1 MTDPTDKKIPK
12 GAVTPAVRA
21 SRAPAPANEAF
32 DKEVDEELQR
42 EKLSHLWEQYS
53 GYIVAGAVAVV
64 LCVGA
69 YKLIEG
75 RRQAAAE
82 AAGASYIA
90 AIKQLGEGKVDDG
103 TKALAALGK
112 NSGGFATLAR
122 LRLAA
127 ADAATGKTADAV
139 AKYDAFSR
147 ERGVDPVL
155 ADYARLQTA
164 MLTLDTA
171 PWEELQSKLTPLTAD
186 TIPWRHSAMELLGMA
201 ALKAGKTS
209 EARAQFEKLISDT
222 TVPQGIAERARIMM
236 GSIVAADLA
245 AKALQG
251 AAPVTPAVIPPATP
265 APPPAV
271 PAKQPA
277 APGPAPQKK

>member
-1 MTDPTDKKIPK
+1 M
-12 GAVTPAVRA
+12 
-21 SRAPAPANEAF
+21 
-32 DKEVDEELQR
+32 
-42 EKLSHLWEQYS
+42 
-53 GYIVAGAVAVV
+53 V

-103 TKALAALGK
+103 TKAL
-112 NSGGFATLAR
+112 
-122 LRLAA
+122 
-127 ADAATGKTADAV
+127 
-139 AKYDAFSR
+139 
-147 ERGVDPVL
+147 
-155 ADYARLQTA
+155 
-164 MLTLDTA
+164 
-171 PWEELQSKLTPLTAD
+171 
-186 TIPWRHSAMELLGMA
+186 
-201 ALKAGKTS
+201 
-209 EARAQFEKLISDT
+209 
-222 TVPQGIAERARIMM
+222 
-236 GSIVAADLA
+236 
-245 AKALQG
+245 QG